1 MIFLPESSHLRNWS
15 LGLALLSLLFAVVP
29 TSAQIVDRVGLK
41 GGLVSASASGNL
53 GSLDLERRTGW
64 SATLFAERDLLPFL
78 ALVGEVGY
86 AQGGFVETME
96 ERAPDG
102 TVEQTV
108 RANTRIDYLTI
119 PVLAKLE
126 HNFTAIQL
134 YALAGPRLDVLIS
147 QEAGVFEYQSAPI
160 DELESNFVSDYT
172 SPVLGATVGLGVSL
186 SEVLPVQLLVEAR
199 WAPDLTEAFKTE
211 ILAVD
216 APRDVRNNAW
226 GVVIGIG
233 F

>member
-1 MIFLPESSHLRNWS
+1 MTYLSESSHLSKWS
-15 LGLALLSLLFAVVP
+15 LALTLLSLLFAVVP
-29 TSAQIVDRVGLK
+29 TSAQVVDRVGLK

-53 GSLDLERRTGW
+53 GPLDLKRRTGW

-108 RANTRIDYLTI
+108 RANTRLDYLTI

-126 HNFTAIQL
+126 YDFRTMRL
-134 YALAGPRLDVLIS
+134 YALAGPRLDVLIGR
-147 QEAGVFEYQSAPI
+147 EAGVFEYQSAPI
-160 DELESNFVSDYT
+160 DESESEVVSAYT
-172 SPVLGATVGLGVSL
+172 SPVLGATVGVGVST
-186 SEVLPVQLLVEAR
+186 SDVLPVHLLVEAR
-199 WAPDLTEAFKTE
+199 WAPDVTESFETE
-211 ILAVD
+211 MFVD
-216 APRDVRNNAW
+216 APRDVRNNAAVVMI
-226 GVVIGIG
+226 GVG